1 MAHFWRVGVAV
12 GLINALSNNADEIAN
27 CCDCFSVANHN
38 FIIIQML
45 IGNRIKLHFIH
56 NFFHVLIEFLSFVSF
71 HVFIDFSFLCLFICS
86 TLAVPFPFT
95 CQLCDLY
102 FRFLPRFSLPSLS
115 LSLIYPLCLL
125 LHSHSP
131 SNHNT
136 TTPFLSYRSF
146 CLFLL
151 S

>member
-1 MAHFWRVGVAV
+1 MRFPITQMKL
-12 GLINALSNNADEIAN
+12 LIVVIA
-27 CCDCFSVANHN
+27 SANHN

-45 IGNRIKLHFIH
+45 IGDRIKLHFIH

-86 TLAVPFPFT
+86 TAVPFPFT

-102 FRFLPRFSLPSLS
+102 FRFLPCFSLPSLS
-115 LSLIYPLCLL
+115 LSLTYPLFQL

-131 SNHNT
+131 SNHT
-136 TTPFLSYRSF
+136 TTAPLLFYRSF
-146 CLFLL
+146 CLFSL